1 MSTDGLSLKRLKY
14 SLKAN
19 FEHNSAAAAS
29 PEFCRGGAF
38 SSDGFIEEQNA
49 LCLRCG
55 ARTAAYCGCGF
66 IAAYNLLRAEGDPP
80 EIPVLISQF
89 EHGLALCG
97 VLGTRPLFMLRFLQR
112 NFSSAKLYFSRR
124 RFLRTAPRRGIIFY
138 MRRDFSAIMLLF
150 PKRRRE
156 FFAFIIIAAR
166 AFPPPWRIFSPKITA
181 AFSSAM
187 RLNK

>member
-112 NFSSAKLYFSRR
+112 NFSSAKLYFFRR
-124 RFLRTAPRRGIIFY
+124 RFLLAAPRRGIIFY
-138 MRRDFSAIMLLF
+138 MRRDFSAHYV
-150 PKRRRE
+150 
-156 FFAFIIIAAR
+156 
-166 AFPPPWRIFSPKITA
+166 
-181 AFSSAM
+181 AFSEAAEGVFRFYNYRGAGFSSSM
-187 RLNK
+187 EDFFSEKNRRLFLCYAVE